1 LAVNELAINAAK
13 HAYARG
19 ESGDVNV
26 EAERDETSLR
36 VSVADHGAGL
46 GAGFDPEGARGLG
59 MGIVQAI
66 VRQLGGR
73 LLVEDH
79 EGARFTLIVPLDGP
93 ARERRTVASPEG

>member
-1 LAVNELAINAAK
+1 M
-13 HAYARG
+13 
-19 ESGDVNV
+19 
-26 EAERDETSLR
+26 EREERSLR

-79 EGARFTLIVPLDGP
+79 EGARFTLVLPLDGP
-93 ARERRTVASPEG
+93 PRERRSFASPNG